1 MCRRSKKEGS
11 LNLQGGDREK
21 EQMKGGGQDRDI
33 LGTNEPGE
41 SDKGD
46 VGWAENDGYVGSQ
59 KLANQVGEEEAM
71 RPDKTDTG
79 QIDVALAAVPRR
91 VTQGRVSHEKLN
103 KQSKYNLTPTR
114 KQGF

>member
-1 MCRRSKKEGS
+1 MELIHNVLFIKCSAWAVPSVLVMCRRSKKEGS

-46 VGWAENDGYVGSQ
+46 VG
-59 KLANQVGEEEAM
+59 
-71 RPDKTDTG
+71 
-79 QIDVALAAVPRR
+79 
-91 VTQGRVSHEKLN
+91 
-103 KQSKYNLTPTR
+103 
-114 KQGF
+114 